1 MHLVTPKPQAAQP
14 QRDKLIPIAGVEEL
28 TGFKSS
34 KLYALIRL
42 RQFPAPIKLG
52 TRTARWPESKVLAW
66 VQAQV
71 RAAEQVELQQ

>member
-1 MHLVTPKPQAAQP
+1 MHLVTSNPPP
-14 QRDKLIPIAGVEEL
+14 PPRERLIDLAKVEDL

-34 KLYALIRL
+34 KLYKLIREK
-42 RQFPAPIKLG
+42 RFPAPLKLG

-71 RAAEQVELQQ
+71 QAAEQAELPQ